1 MIYRKLR
8 NMKKILLSLLLITS
22 PCLAEVRVV
31 DGDSLEINNTRIRID
46 GIDAPEFF
54 QTCQDANGKNY
65 DCGQEAKQ
73 HLQDLIG
80 EHKVDC
86 NCLPKPDRYNR
97 QICEC
102 FADETS
108 LNRQM
113 VADGYA
119 RVYRSEKYVADEE
132 NAEHEHLGI
141 WQGKH
146 MRPALYRILH
156 QNERKKR

>member
-1 MIYRKLR
+1 MR
-8 NMKKILLSLLLITS
+8 KILLILLMFSVPAFANTK
-22 PCLAEVRVV
+22 VV
-31 DGDSLEINNTRIRID
+31 DGDSLEIDNVRIRLD
-46 GIDAPEFF
+46 GIDAPELF
-54 QTCQDANGKNY
+54 QSCQKADGIDYA
-65 DCGQEAKQ
+65 CGQDAKQ
-73 HLQDLIG
+73 HLQNLVAK
-80 EHKVDC
+80 HKVDC
-86 NCLPKPDRYNR
+86 NCLPKPDRYKR

-102 FADETS
+102 FVGGVS

-146 MRPALYRILH
+146 MRPALYRVLN
-156 QNERKKR
+156 QNERKKH